1 MTIIS
6 RLLLADLEEMLARVR
21 QIRANLYP
29 PGWEYDPWLEVE
41 RELARIVE
49 QHRQG

>member
-1 MTIIS
+1 MPL
-6 RLLLADLEEMLARVR
+6 RCLLADLEKLLARVR
-21 QIRANLYP
+21 QIRASLYP

-41 RELARIVE
+41 REISRIVE